1 LKKLKLIYGSDTGKT
16 EYIVKTYLSKVL
28 EEFFLLEIV
37 DIVNIS
43 ENDWKSHDNY
53 ILGCP
58 TWWDGDLQSDWEDYF
73 DTFKEISFKEKKVA
87 LFGLGDQVGY
97 EDWFCDGLG
106 ILGEII
112 VKNDG
117 EVLGFTIKDKSYE
130 FICDTKA
137 VKNDNLL
144 WGLALDDDNQSNL
157 SEDRIKNWVN
167 QLVLEFK

>member
-1 LKKLKLIYGSDTGKT
+1 M
-16 EYIVKTYLSKVL
+16 
-28 EEFFLLEIV
+28 
-37 DIVNIS
+37 
-43 ENDWKSHDNY
+43 
-53 ILGCP
+53 
-58 TWWDGDLQSDWEDYF
+58 
-73 DTFKEISFKEKKVA
+73 
-87 LFGLGDQVGY
+87 GY